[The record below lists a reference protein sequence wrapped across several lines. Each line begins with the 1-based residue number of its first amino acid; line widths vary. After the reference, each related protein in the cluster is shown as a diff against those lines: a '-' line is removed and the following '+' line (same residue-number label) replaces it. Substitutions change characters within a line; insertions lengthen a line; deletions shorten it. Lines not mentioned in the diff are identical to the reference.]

1 MPRLTLDG
9 IAKSFGGVPAL
20 ADVTLDIAPG
30 TVHAVLG
37 ENGAGKSTL
46 MNILSGLYRP
56 DAGTVRLDGRVV
68 PPGDPKL
75 ALDHGFGMIHQHLTL
90 VDRFTGAEN
99 IALATGGGVG
109 TGVIA
114 AAAAGRALAR
124 DLGFTVDL
132 DRRIEEMPP
141 GMRQRVEILKV
152 LVRGATIVVLDEP
165 TSVLTPAEASSL
177 MAALR
182 RLAAAGRT
190 VLLVTHKLAEVF
202 AAADAVTVLRR
213 GRLVATLPI
222 AAIDADGLAALMVG
236 PGEAAMPAPA
246 AGAEVMPAPA
256 AGHDNAVP
264 VLEVAALD
272 VDDDAG
278 RPAVRG
284 VSFRI
289 HEGEVLGIAGVD
301 GNGQAELAEALAGLR
316 RPRSGDVLVDGVTVE
331 PSRPRQR
338 LARHRVAYVPRD
350 RHHAGLVLDMDG
362 SRNLILRDV
371 DRPPVRRRFGI
382 IDRALAAARLA
393 RAVADFDVR
402 GAVNGPVRALS
413 GGNQQKL
420 VLARELGH
428 QPRLLIAEQPTKGL
442 DVAAT
447 AFVQRKVLA
456 LTSTGAAVLYI
467 STELDE
473 LRMVADRIAVMSG
486 GRITGILS
494 RDQADPQSLGRLMGG
509 IDRPSTDD
517 TAGAAA

>member
-20 ADVTLDIAPG
+20 DGITLDIAPG

-56 DAGTVRLDGRVV
+56 DAGQVALDGRPV
-68 PPGDPKL
+68 PPGDPKR
-75 ALDHGFGMIHQHLTL
+75 ALDLGFGMIHQHLTL

-99 IALATGGGVG
+99 VALATGGRLDRGL
-109 TGVIA
+109 
-114 AAAAGRALAR
+114 GRARAEALALAAE
-124 DLGFTVDL
+124 LGFTVDL
-132 DRRIEEMPP
+132 DARVEDMPP

-152 LVRGATIVVLDEP
+152 LVRGARIVVLDEP
-165 TSVLTPAEASSL
+165 TSVLTPAEALGL

-202 AAADAVTVLRR
+202 AAADEVTVLRR
-213 GRLVATLPI
+213 GRLVATRPI
-222 AAIDADGLAALMVG
+222 GRVDADGLAALMVG
-236 PGEAAMPAPA
+236 ADEAGTVAAAPA
-246 AGAEVMPAPA
+246 APSTI
-256 AGHDNAVP
+256 DNQATP
-264 VLEVAALD
+264 VLEVAGLD

-289 HEGEVLGIAGVD
+289 APGEVLGIAGVD

-316 RPRSGDVLVDGVTVE
+316 RPVAGDVLVDGVTVTPGRARE
-331 PSRPRQR
+331 R
-338 LARHRVAYVPRD
+338 LTRHRVAYVPRD
-350 RHHAGLVLDMDG
+350 RHHTGLVLDMDG
-362 SRNLILRDV
+362 ARNLILRDV

-382 IDRALAAARLA
+382 IDQARAARRLA
-393 RAVADFDVR
+393 QAITDFDIR
-402 GAVNGPVRALS
+402 GAAHGPARALS

-428 QPRLLIAEQPTKGL
+428 APRLLIAEQPTKGL

-447 AFVQRKVLA
+447 AFVQRKVLD
-456 LTSTGAAVLYI
+456 LTRSGAAVLYI

-486 GRITGILS
+486 GRITGIVT
-494 RDQADPQSLGRLMGG
+494 RAEADPQTLGRLMGG
-509 IDRPSTDD
+509 GTASPAAPTDPRTGD
-517 TAGAAA
+517 AA

>member
-20 ADVTLDIAPG
+20 DGITLDIAPG

-56 DAGTVRLDGRVV
+56 DAGQVALDGRPV
-68 PPGDPKL
+68 PPGDPKR
-75 ALDHGFGMIHQHLTL
+75 ALDLGFGMIHQHLTL

-99 IALATGGGVG
+99 VALATGGRLNRGLVR
-109 TGVIA
+109 A
-114 AAAAGRALAR
+114 RAEAEALAAE
-124 DLGFTVDL
+124 LGFTVDL
-132 DRRIEEMPP
+132 DAKVEDMPP

-152 LVRGATIVVLDEP
+152 LVRGARIVVLDEP
-165 TSVLTPAEASSL
+165 TSVLTPAEALGL

-202 AAADAVTVLRR
+202 AAADEVTVLRR

-222 AAIDADGLAALMVG
+222 ARVDADGLAALMVG
-236 PGEAAMPAPA
+236 ADEADTVTAVPA
-246 AGAEVMPAPA
+246 AA
-256 AGHDNAVP
+256 AVIDGHATP
-264 VLEVAALD
+264 VLEVAGLD
-272 VDDDAG
+272 IDDDAG

-289 HEGEVLGIAGVD
+289 APGEVLGIAGVD

-316 RPRSGDVLVDGVTVE
+316 RPVAGDVLVDGVTVAPGRARE
-331 PSRPRQR
+331 R
-338 LARHRVAYVPRD
+338 LTRHRVAYVPRD
-350 RHHAGLVLDMDG
+350 RHHTGLVLDMDG
-362 SRNLILRDV
+362 ARNLILRDV
-371 DRPPVRRRFGI
+371 DRPPVRRRFGL
-382 IDRALAAARLA
+382 IDRALAARRLTQA
-393 RAVADFDVR
+393 ITEFDVR
-402 GAVNGPVRALS
+402 GAAHGPARALS

-428 QPRLLIAEQPTKGL
+428 APRLLIAEQPTKGL

-447 AFVQRKVLA
+447 AFVQRKVLE
-456 LTSTGAAVLYI
+456 LTRSGAAVLYI

-473 LRMVADRIAVMSG
+473 LRTVADRIAVMSG
-486 GRITGILS
+486 GRITGIVS
-494 RDQADPQSLGRLMGG
+494 RAEADPQTLGRLMGG
-509 IDRPSTDD
+509 GTARPASD
-517 TAGAAA
+517 TRTGDAA

>member
-20 ADVTLDIAPG
+20 DGITLDIAPG

-56 DAGTVRLDGRVV
+56 DAGQVALDGRPV
-68 PPGDPKL
+68 PPGDPKR
-75 ALDHGFGMIHQHLTL
+75 ALDLGFGMIHQHLTL

-99 IALATGGGVG
+99 VALATGGRLDRGLG
-109 TGVIA
+109 RARAEA
-114 AAAAGRALAR
+114 AALAAE
-124 DLGFTVDL
+124 LGFTVDL
-132 DRRIEEMPP
+132 DARVEDMPP

-152 LVRGATIVVLDEP
+152 LVRGARIVVLDEP
-165 TSVLTPAEASSL
+165 TSVLTPAEALGL

-202 AAADAVTVLRR
+202 AAADDVTVLRR

-222 AAIDADGLAALMVG
+222 GRVDADGLAALMVG
-236 PGEAAMPAPA
+236 ADEAGTAAAAAPSTIDSRA
-246 AGAEVMPAPA
+246 I
-256 AGHDNAVP
+256 P
-264 VLEVAALD
+264 VLEVAGLD
-272 VDDDAG
+272 IDDDAG

-289 HEGEVLGIAGVD
+289 APGEVLGIAGVD

-316 RPRSGDVLVDGVTVE
+316 RPGAGDVLVDGATVTPGRARE
-331 PSRPRQR
+331 R
-338 LARHRVAYVPRD
+338 LTRHRVAYVPRD
-350 RHHAGLVLDMDG
+350 RHHTGLVLDMDG
-362 SRNLILRDV
+362 ARNLILRDV

-382 IDRALAAARLA
+382 IDRALATRRLTQA
-393 RAVADFDVR
+393 ITDFDIR
-402 GAVNGPVRALS
+402 GAAHGPARALS

-428 QPRLLIAEQPTKGL
+428 APRLLIAEQPTKGL

-447 AFVQRKVLA
+447 AFVQRKVLDLA
-456 LTSTGAAVLYI
+456 RTGAAVLYI

-473 LRMVADRIAVMSG
+473 LRAVADRIAVMSG
-486 GRITGILS
+486 GRITGIVS
-494 RDQADPQSLGRLMGG
+494 RAEADPQTLGRLMGG
-509 IDRPSTDD
+509 GTAPSADD
-517 TAGAAA
+517 TRTGDAA